1 MTCTYYAKLGKP
13 DNYGYGNSLITH
25 HDDCIYVKTEAYFGL
40 ETPLDKVDISSIQNR
55 TPIFLQDVN
64 WLGYED
70 SIFSTKDYDFKS
82 IKRHTFEGSQQDYDL
97 LHNVPF
103 TWKADFFFNKKQKQH
118 YIVHLCRALCTD
130 QENYVRDYFSGL
142 RDKKQRVLFELPFP
156 TINKATI
163 PTDRVEDVDWE
174 QSQALRIEY
183 AIGDG
188 SNFPLSPSS
197 EVSELQKLNFKC
209 LGTKELLNLKVAEG
223 KTISLSL
230 EDFRELS
237 EEELKLGRCVNR
249 FISGWVMKRECCYY
263 TDLSSAINLLSGKLD
278 LTQVPKQNT
287 LKINQYRY
295 IPHFGS
301 YITRDKGELYI
312 DSVVNEDS
320 DPNFISAVVANGE
333 CVILASPE
341 SDDDNFNRSKLSYSL
356 NKVHPEILKFVNQ
369 AQNLTKGQ
377 GYDSQHILGFE
388 GLKNYENEA
397 LAPRFWFDPVEF
409 CYEGFRE
416 LDEKK
421 LGVLLQNNASLELP
435 EVDFETRQK
444 IDLVKSKAVT
454 FKYTVVHPTPEL
466 MKTLELSYGLTFK
479 MDWDKLAEIEE
490 SLHFNND
497 YVCDDFTPEYVCAIL
512 RFKS

>member
-1 MTCTYYAKLGKP
+1 MT
-13 DNYGYGNSLITH
+13 
-25 HDDCIYVKTEAYFGL
+25 
-40 ETPLDKVDISSIQNR
+40 
-55 TPIFLQDVN
+55 
-64 WLGYED
+64 
-70 SIFSTKDYDFKS
+70 
-82 IKRHTFEGSQQDYDL
+82 
-97 LHNVPF
+97 
-103 TWKADFFFNKKQKQH
+103 
-118 YIVHLCRALCTD
+118 
-130 QENYVRDYFSGL
+130 
-142 RDKKQRVLFELPFP
+142 
-156 TINKATI
+156 
-163 PTDRVEDVDWE
+163 
-174 QSQALRIEY
+174 
-183 AIGDG
+183 
-188 SNFPLSPSS
+188 
-197 EVSELQKLNFKC
+197 
-209 LGTKELLNLKVAEG
+209 
-223 KTISLSL
+223 
-230 EDFRELS
+230 
-237 EEELKLGRCVNR
+237 
-249 FISGWVMKRECCYY
+249 
-263 TDLSSAINLLSGKLD
+263 
-278 LTQVPKQNT
+278 
-287 LKINQYRY
+287 
-295 IPHFGS
+295 
-301 YITRDKGELYI
+301 
-312 DSVVNEDS
+312 
-320 DPNFISAVVANGE
+320 
-333 CVILASPE
+333 
-341 SDDDNFNRSKLSYSL
+341 
-356 NKVHPEILKFVNQ
+356 FVNQ